1 MAVCGIGNDRAGLYA
16 GESTAPYS
24 GFSNLK
30 TYRSFPNGSN

>member
-1 MAVCGIGNDRAGLYA
+1 MAVCGIGNDRAGLTA

-30 TYRSFPNGSN
+30 NS